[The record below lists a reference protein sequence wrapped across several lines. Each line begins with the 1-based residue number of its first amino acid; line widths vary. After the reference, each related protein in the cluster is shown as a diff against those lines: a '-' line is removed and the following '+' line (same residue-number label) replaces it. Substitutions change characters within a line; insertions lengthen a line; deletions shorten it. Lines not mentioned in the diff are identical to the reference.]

1 MSKLT
6 SSATEHPRDSRSC
19 LWGGVSD
26 PQQTSP
32 CHQDLHCCPAEK
44 PAMLTLGAW
53 EQGCSTLLV
62 VSKSFPAQVFL
73 VLQASFW
80 LPLLQT
86 LPGIYKLGFFFSSHI
101 QLQIYQINKDL
112 KFLWVTPAQ
121 HKIPHTVVQQCHPS
135 MQSFPPSRGEMC
147 ITPDTI
153 TFLLCHHHWFYDT
166 QILQWQKAV
175 QSPNTAKNLGN
186 FILLKQ
192 KNKDRWSEFEP
203 PAYHKTSAQK
213 IREYE

>member
-1 MSKLT
+1 MPSGPSLLSCREASYAHIRSLGTGLWHPACCLKIISSSSFPCFTSKLLV
-6 SSATEHPRDSRSC
+6 ATTTNST
-19 LWGGVSD
+19 W
-26 PQQTSP
+26 
-32 CHQDLHCCPAEK
+32 DL
-44 PAMLTLGAW
+44 
-53 EQGCSTLLV
+53 
-62 VSKSFPAQVFL
+62 QVRFFL
-73 VLQASFW
+73 
-80 LPLLQT
+80 
-86 LPGIYKLGFFFSSHI
+86 SSHI

-147 ITPDTI
+147 IAPDTI

-213 IREYE
+213 IRGYE